1 MLTATVKT
9 TKTKLLSYICIILA
23 VIIGIILFFGAKA
36 SDEAENAVSLHVTD
50 NSSRY
55 EYLASKGI
63 ETAKEP
69 TLIEEVL
76 LPENPN
82 EILIDYNLM
91 QKEQGFDLSP
101 YYGKTVKRYI
111 YLLENEQET
120 YATVYVFENKI
131 IAGDIS
137 NHITGEQRPID
148 SKAKEK

>member
-9 TKTKLLSYICIILA
+9 TRTKILSYACIVLA
-23 VIIGIILFFGAKA
+23 TVIGIILFFCTGTPK
-36 SDEAENAVSLHVTD
+36 EAENAVSLHVTD

-55 EYLASKGI
+55 EFLASKGV
-63 ETAKEP
+63 ETAQEP
-69 TLIEEVL
+69 TLVEEVL

-101 YYGKTVKRYI
+101 YYGKTVKRFI
-111 YLLENEQET
+111 YEVKNEQET
-120 YATVYVFENKI
+120 YATIYVYNNNI

-148 SKAKEK
+148 GRTKEK